1 MEPQTPTTDYR
12 SSVDTSRPFSSV
24 KEAIAIFGERI
35 LVGEIYSPKSYTFT
49 PPKRENILSSK
60 YSSSPESCQ
69 LNQNYPRHEN
79 HSQNYGPNV
88 LDALRK
94 LKAELEN
101 TKAELKVLKERE
113 SETEILLASLNAE
126 LHKNMSKLAEVEAE
140 AAKKAVASFET
151 SREEVIR
158 EEEMRKELMKRME
171 NNQTLAHILSIGKE
185 EGIFGG
191 RRERKMKKKKPIVPL
206 IGDFFKRKG
215 SPTAFHSSLYES
227 PDNVYFN

>member
-1 MEPQTPTTDYR
+1 MEPQTPTRDYR

-49 PPKRENILSSK
+49 PKRENVLSSK

-69 LNQNYPRHEN
+69 LNQNYARHEN

-94 LKAELEN
+94 LEAELEN

-113 SETEILLASLNAE
+113 SESEIQLASLNAE
-126 LHKNMSKLAEVEAE
+126 LHKNMSKLAEVEAA

-151 SREEVIR
+151 SRGEVMR

-171 NNQTLAHILSIGKE
+171 NNQTLAHILSIGE
-185 EGIFGG
+185 DEGIFGG
-191 RRERKMKKKKPIVPL
+191 RREWKMKKKKPIVPL